1 MFILSKNENKN
12 KPPSQTG
19 GQEKRTKYSETGQ
32 NGHYRGRTSQ
42 RPRPT
47 KLQKEQFKTRD

>member
-1 MFILSKNENKN
+1 MSKNENKN

-19 GQEKRTKYSETGQ
+19 SQEKRTKYSETGQ